1 MINHPIIIPQADPSR
16 RIERFRAEIDE
27 AISQVI
33 SSSHYILG
41 TAVETFEEDFAN
53 YLGVKNCIGVAS
65 GTDALALSLRGLGIT
80 TGDEVITT
88 ALTFSATAQAILH
101 CGATPLF
108 VDVNPISLCIDPD
121 DIEAEI
127 TKKTKAIVPVHLFG
141 QPADMKRV
149 MEIASQNGLVVVED
163 CAQAHGASIAGR
175 KVGSFGDASAFS
187 FYPTKN
193 LGGIGDSGA
202 IMTNDDEL
210 ATRLRRLRNYG
221 MSNDNRISITI
232 GFNSRIDELQAA
244 ILSVLLR
251 HLDDGN
257 RERCQ
262 LADEYRR
269 ELSGLDLVLP
279 PSSCG
284 AVYHQFVI
292 SCKNRDRLSYQLQ
305 HQEGIIT
312 AVHYNPALHLHS
324 AFKGTTVKSLPRTEY
339 LTERLLSLP
348 IQPEITFGK
357 IKMISESIAK
367 LTG

>member
-1 MINHPIIIPQADPSR
+1 LTNHPIIIPQADPSL
-16 RIERFRAEIDE
+16 RIARFRAEIDE

-33 SSSHYILG
+33 SSSRYILG
-41 TAVETFEEDFAN
+41 TAVEKFEEDFAN
-53 YLGVKNCIGVAS
+53 YIGVKNCIGVAS
-65 GTDALALSLRGLGIT
+65 GTDALALSLRGLGVK

-88 ALTFSATAQAILH
+88 ALAPSATAQAILH

-108 VDVNPISLCIDPD
+108 VDVNPISLCIDPTA
-121 DIEAEI
+121 IEAGV
-127 TKKTKAIVPVHLFG
+127 TKKTKAIIPVHLFG

-149 MEIASQNGLVVVED
+149 MEIASQNGLIVVED
-163 CAQAHGASIAGR
+163 CAQAHGASIAGC

-210 ATRLRRLRNYG
+210 AIRLRRLRNYG
-221 MSNDNRISITI
+221 MPKDNPISITI

-269 ELSGLDLVLP
+269 ELSELDLVLP
-279 PSSCG
+279 PSDCG
-284 AVYHQFVI
+284 AIYHQFVI
-292 SCKNRDRLSYQLQ
+292 TCENRDRLSYQLR
-305 HQEGIIT
+305 HQAGIIT
-312 AVHYNPALHLHS
+312 AVHYNPPLHLHP
-324 AFKGTTVKSLPRTEY
+324 AFSGTIIKSLPRTEY
-339 LTERLLSLP
+339 LTDRLLSLP
-348 IQPEITFGK
+348 IQPEVASGK
-357 IKMISESIAK
+357 IKIISESLLKAI
-367 LTG
+367 G